1 MSSSGED
8 HHTTP
13 STADTTTP
21 SSTSSEA
28 PHHIR
33 SSKEVKEHLENTVE
47 YLCTCA
53 NDRTIYDV
61 REYFGQ
67 DFVAV
72 IVPPQKLTLDEY
84 FSHLRSVRSV
94 KPNVWIQSNGMST
107 VVDAQKGSARVF
119 MDFEISG
126 VYEGVVRPS
135 VAVFKFRYGLDGKW
149 RLVHYEAAD
158 GLSGMGSMP

>member
-1 MSSSGED
+1 
-8 HHTTP
+8 
-13 STADTTTP
+13 
-21 SSTSSEA
+21 
-28 PHHIR
+28 
-33 SSKEVKEHLENTVE
+33 
-47 YLCTCA
+47 
-53 NDRTIYDV
+53 
-61 REYFGQ
+61 
-67 DFVAV
+67 
-72 IVPPQKLTLDEY
+72 
-84 FSHLRSVRSV
+84 
-94 KPNVWIQSNGMST
+94 MST